1 MFATEAT
8 AKRALKQE
16 STFDDPSKAQLEK
29 KLYEIQTGQAIDY
42 AGSLP
47 GYRKGV
53 HHENGLMLYCMQA
66 PELPVEIAPNVC
78 KGRLKSAA
86 GGAEWRGGRKVQHL
100 QIKKE
105 NVARYGTMGRY
116 TP

>member
-1 MFATEAT
+1 MRLV
-8 AKRALKQE
+8 K
-16 STFDDPSKAQLEK
+16 LE
-29 KLYEIQTGQAIDY
+29 
-42 AGSLP
+42 
-47 GYRKGV
+47 
-53 HHENGLMLYCMQA
+53 
-66 PELPVEIAPNVC
+66 C

>member
-1 MFATEAT
+1 MTNLRFLLVVAASAGAVFADLPDIPKEAI
-8 AKRALKQE
+8 ARKKELLF
-16 STFDDPSKAQLEK
+16 SDDFQ
-29 KLYEIQTGQAIDY
+29 G
-42 AGSLP
+42 
-47 GYRKGV
+47 
-53 HHENGLMLYCMQA
+53 
-66 PELPVEIAPNVC
+66 C

>member
-1 MFATEAT
+1 MATRNKNFPLT
-8 AKRALKQE
+8 IK
-16 STFDDPSKAQLEK
+16 
-29 KLYEIQTGQAIDY
+29 
-42 AGSLP
+42 AGSSAVKIYKETKP
-47 GYRKGV
+47 NGEYYRV
-53 HHENGLMLYCMQA
+53 CYYL
-66 PELPVEIAPNVC
+66 C

>member
-1 MFATEAT
+1 
-8 AKRALKQE
+8 
-16 STFDDPSKAQLEK
+16 LEQHVSFVG
-29 KLYEIQTGQAIDY
+29 EI
-42 AGSLP
+42 AGHK
-47 GYRKGV
+47 KGV
-53 HHENGLMLYCMQA
+53 HSFNGDKFLVTKGPTIIEARTGDGGFLRDF
-66 PELPVEIAPNVC
+66 IAKLLSGIDQPQCRC